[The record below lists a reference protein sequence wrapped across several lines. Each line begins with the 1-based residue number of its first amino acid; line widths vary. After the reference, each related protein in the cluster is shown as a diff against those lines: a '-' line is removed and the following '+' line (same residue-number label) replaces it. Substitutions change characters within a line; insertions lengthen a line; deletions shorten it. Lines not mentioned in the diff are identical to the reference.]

1 MNIEITMKIIFTVIL
16 LSDCCLNIMIAK
28 TEQKEKIYDG
38 QSIII
43 KRILRNSLSNYNT
56 DGIVN
61 HNKNDDEKV
70 QRLTNSKSHYITN
83 SINNN
88 RNSRNYDY
96 DDNSDD
102 LSDEIMKTSEQ
113 IAFRPLF
120 RRFVPAVI
128 FRHKQMMEERKK
140 RKETRRRIS
149 DEQSDRRNPNY
160 NNNDLIYICYGQI
173 CRPITTTDIR
183 QLQLSQRRY

>member
-120 RRFVPAVI
+120 R
-128 FRHKQMMEERKK
+128 HKQMMEERKK